1 MTNAVDKTAFVDL
14 NFAPPSLR
22 RAIGILGFLHKRVL
36 GKCHPALLALFP
48 FDAGGSHGYHDKP
61 LESFF
66 DQVRGHRALYSNSIY
81 MDVFVYKR
89 LLQVFVDCTSVATF
103 QSKLTQLAK
112 ARAQQDEGDAWR
124 GAFQSCADV
133 VSFFYSS

>member
-1 MTNAVDKTAFVDL
+1 MPF
-14 NFAPPSLR
+14 
-22 RAIGILGFLHKRVL
+22 
-36 GKCHPALLALFP
+36 ALLVLFVN
-48 FDAGGSHGYHDKP
+48 DAGGSHGYHDKP
-61 LESFF
+61 LDSFF

-81 MDVFVYKR
+81 MYVLVYNS
-89 LLQVFVDCTSVATF
+89 LPQVLVDCTSVATF